1 MTSEPSNLYLP
12 LTTSRLLRHI
22 KQPAITCINMKKII
36 ALLTGGTTGE
46 WVVSVKSAATI
57 AHNLDHDKFEVYKI
71 MLTQQGWFYE
81 PADSVKI
88 EVDRNDFS
96 LNIQG
101 KKIKFDGVFIA
112 IHGSPG
118 EDGKLQG
125 YFDMLGLPYTTCDAL
140 TSAITM
146 NKGYTKAI
154 VNDIPQL
161 NVARSAQIFKN
172 GSYSTDEL
180 KKELRLPY
188 FVKPNN
194 GGSSIGMSKVNR
206 ADDLEEAIEK
216 AFHEDTQILIEEFIS
231 GREFTVG
238 VVKLDGTITVL
249 PVTEVETAKEFFDFE
264 AKYTPGVA
272 TETTPAPLREETL
285 QRVKEIASAVY
296 LKLNCRGVVRIDFIL
311 SEDEGDFYFI
321 EINTIPGQTA
331 TSFIPQQ
338 VAAMDMKLNDFYTK
352 LIKETIG

>member
-1 MTSEPSNLYLP
+1 MRKT
-12 LTTSRLLRHI
+12 
-22 KQPAITCINMKKII
+22 I

-57 AHNLDHDKFEVYKI
+57 AQNLDTDKFDVYKI

-96 LNIQG
+96 LTLSG
-101 KKIKFDGVFIA
+101 KRIKFDGVFIA

-154 VNDIPQL
+154 VSDLSQL
-161 NVARSAQIFKN
+161 NIAKSVQIFKDTP
-172 GSYSTDEL
+172 YDTAQIKKDL
-180 KKELRLPY
+180 KLPY

-194 GGSSIGMSKVNR
+194 GGSSIGMSKVNH
-206 ADDLEEAIEK
+206 ADDLELALSK
-216 AFHEDTQILIEEFIS
+216 AFAEDSQVLIEEFIS

-238 VVKLDGTITVL
+238 VVKLDGKITVL
-249 PVTEVETAKEFFDFE
+249 PATEVETAKEFFDFE

-272 TETTPAPLREETL
+272 TETTPARIRPETRD
-285 QRVKEIASAVY
+285 RVAKIAEAVY
-296 LKLNCRGVVRIDFIL
+296 VKLNCKGVVRIDFIL
-311 SEDEGDFYFI
+311 SGDEEGFYFI
-321 EINTIPGQTA
+321 EINTIPGQTG

-338 VAAMDMKLNDFYTK
+338 VAATGMKLNDFYTK

>member
-1 MTSEPSNLYLP
+1 MRKT
-12 LTTSRLLRHI
+12 
-22 KQPAITCINMKKII
+22 I

-57 AHNLDHDKFEVYKI
+57 AHNLDADKFDVYKI

-96 LNIQG
+96 LTLNG
-101 KKIKFDGVFIA
+101 KRIKFDGVFIA

-154 VNDIPQL
+154 VKDIDQL
-161 NVARSAQIFKN
+161 HIANSVQIFKN
-172 GSYSTDEL
+172 SSYSIDQIKKDL
-180 KKELRLPY
+180 KLPY

-194 GGSSIGMSKVNR
+194 GGSSIGMSKVTI
-206 ADDLEEAIEK
+206 ADDLEPAISR
-216 AFHEDTQILIEEFIS
+216 AFAEDSQVLIEEFIA

-238 VVKLDGTITVL
+238 IVKLDGKIIVL
-249 PVTEVETAKEFFDFE
+249 PATEVETAKEFFDFE

-272 TETTPAPLREETL
+272 TETTPAKIRPETID
-285 QRVKEIASAVY
+285 RVAKIAEAVY
-296 LKLNCRGVVRIDFIL
+296 VKLNCRGVVRMDFIL
-311 SEDEGDFYFI
+311 TGDEEGFYFI
-321 EINTIPGQTA
+321 EINTIPGQTG

-338 VAAMDMKLNDFYTK
+338 IAATGMKLNDFYTK
-352 LIKETIG
+352 LVRETIG

>member
-1 MTSEPSNLYLP
+1 
-12 LTTSRLLRHI
+12 
-22 KQPAITCINMKKII
+22 MKKII

-57 AHNLDHDKFEVYKI
+57 AHNLDPDKFEVYKI

-88 EVDRNDFS
+88 EVDKNDFS
-96 LNIQG
+96 LT
-101 KKIKFDGVFIA
+101 IKGRKVTFDGVFIA
-112 IHGSPG
+112 IHGAPG

-125 YFDMLGLPYTTCDAL
+125 YFDMLNIPYTTCDAL

-154 VNDIPQL
+154 VRDIPDL
-161 NVARSAQIFKN
+161 NVAKSVQIFSHTPYNLNDIKQN
-172 GSYSTDEL
+172 L
-180 KKELRLPY
+180 QLPY

-194 GGSSIGMSKVNR
+194 GGSSIGMSKVKNQY
-206 ADDLEEAIEK
+206 DLQDAINK
-216 AFHEDTQILIEEFIS
+216 AFKEDTQILIEEFIE
-231 GREFTVG
+231 GREFTIG
-238 VVKLDGTITVL
+238 IVKLDGKVTVL
-249 PVTEVETAKEFFDFE
+249 PASEVETAKEFFDFE

-272 TETTPAPLREETL
+272 VETTPAILRTET
-285 QRVKEIASAVY
+285 RKRIEEIATAVY
-296 LKLNCRGVVRIDFIL
+296 LKLNCRGVVRMDFIL
-311 SEDEGDFYFI
+311 TGDESDFYFI

-338 VAAMDMKLNDFYTK
+338 VDAMGMKLNDFYSK

>member
-1 MTSEPSNLYLP
+1 MKT
-12 LTTSRLLRHI
+12 
-22 KQPAITCINMKKII
+22 MKKVI

-57 AHNLDHDKFEVYKI
+57 AHNLDPDKFEVYKI

-81 PADSVKI
+81 PADSVRI
-88 EVDRNDFS
+88 EIDKNDFS
-96 LNIQG
+96 LI
-101 KKIKFDGVFIA
+101 IKGRKVTFDGVFIA
-112 IHGSPG
+112 IHGAPG

-125 YFDMLGLPYTTCDAL
+125 YFDMLGIPYTTCDAL

-154 VNDIPQL
+154 VQDIPSLQ
-161 NVARSAQIFKN
+161 VAKSVQIFSNAPYNLADIKQN
-172 GSYSTDEL
+172 L
-180 KKELRLPY
+180 KLPY

-194 GGSSIGMSKVNR
+194 GGSSIGMSKVKNQY
-206 ADDLEEAIEK
+206 DLQSAIDK
-216 AFHEDTQILIEEFIS
+216 AFKEDTQILIEEFIE

-238 VVKLDGTITVL
+238 VVKLDGKVTVL
-249 PVTEVETAKEFFDFE
+249 PATEVETAKEFFDFE

-272 TETTPAPLREETL
+272 IETTPAKLKEETRK
-285 QRVKEIASAVY
+285 RVEEIASAVY

-311 SEDEGDFYFI
+311 LGDEGDFYFI

-338 VAAMDMKLNDFYTK
+338 VAAFGLPLNDFYTK

>member
-1 MTSEPSNLYLP
+1 
-12 LTTSRLLRHI
+12 
-22 KQPAITCINMKKII
+22 MKKTI

-46 WVVSVKSAATI
+46 KVVSVKSAATI
-57 AHNLDHDKFEVYKI
+57 AQNLDADKYDVYKI

-81 PADSVKI
+81 PADSMKV

-96 LNIQG
+96 ITIKG
-101 KKIKFDGVFIA
+101 RKIMFDGVFIA

-125 YFDMLGLPYTTCDAL
+125 YFDMMNLPYTTCDAL

-154 VNDIPQL
+154 VQDIDQL
-161 NVARSAQIFKN
+161 HVAKSAQIFKN
-172 GSYSTDEL
+172 GNYKLDQIKKDL
-180 KKELRLPY
+180 KLPY
-188 FVKPNN
+188 FIKPNN
-194 GGSSIGMSKVNR
+194 GGSSIGMSKVTNQY
-206 ADDLEEAIEK
+206 DLETALNK
-216 AFHEDTQILIEEFIS
+216 AFKEDSQILIEEFIG

-238 VVKLDGTITVL
+238 VVKLDGRIMVL
-249 PVTEVETAKEFFDFE
+249 PISEVETAKDFFDFE

-272 TETTPAPLREETL
+272 VETTPAVLDEVVR
-285 QRVKEIASAVY
+285 QRVEKIVTEVY
-296 LKLNCRGVVRIDFIL
+296 QKLNCRGVVRIDFIL
-311 SEDEGDFYFI
+311 QEGTVDFYFI

-338 VAAMDMKLNDFYTK
+338 VAAMGMKLNDFYTK
-352 LIKETIG
+352 LLKETIG

>member
-1 MTSEPSNLYLP
+1 
-12 LTTSRLLRHI
+12 
-22 KQPAITCINMKKII
+22 MKKTI

-46 WVVSVKSAATI
+46 WVISVKSAATI
-57 AHNLDHDKFEVYKI
+57 AHNLDTDKFEVYKI

-88 EVDRNDFS
+88 EIDRNDFS
-96 LNIQG
+96 LTIKG
-101 KKIKFDGVFIA
+101 RKITFDGVFIA

-125 YFDMLGLPYTTCDAL
+125 YFDMLGLPYTACDAL

-146 NKGYTKAI
+146 NKGYSKSI
-154 VNDIPQL
+154 VQDIPEL
-161 NVARSAQIFKN
+161 HVAKSAQVFKN
-172 GSYSTDEL
+172 AKYSL
-180 KKELRLPY
+180 PAIKEALRLPY

-194 GGSSIGMSKVNR
+194 GGSSIGMSKVKNQY
-206 ADDLEEAIEK
+206 DLQSAIDK
-216 AFHEDTQILIEEFIS
+216 AFKEDSQILIEEFIE

-238 VVKLDGTITVL
+238 VVKLDGKITVL
-249 PVTEVETAKEFFDFE
+249 PATEVETAKEFFDFE

-272 TETTPAPLREETL
+272 TETTPAPMRPETRLRVE
-285 QRVKEIASAVY
+285 EIATAIY

-311 SEDEGDFYFI
+311 TGDEADFYFI

-338 VAAMDMKLNDFYTK
+338 VAAAGIRLNDFYTK

>member
-1 MTSEPSNLYLP
+1 
-12 LTTSRLLRHI
+12 
-22 KQPAITCINMKKII
+22 MKKTI

-57 AHNLDHDKFEVYKI
+57 AQNLDHDKFDVYKI
-71 MLTQQGWFYE
+71 MLTQQSWFYE

-96 LNIQG
+96 LTMGG

-112 IHGSPG
+112 IHGAPG

-125 YFDMLGLPYTTCDAL
+125 YFDMIGLPYTTCDAL

-154 VNDIPQL
+154 VQDIKGL
-161 NVARSAQIFKN
+161 HVAKSVQIFKDTPFDLE
-172 GSYSTDEL
+172 SIKTAL
-180 KKELRLPY
+180 KLPY

-194 GGSSIGMSKVNR
+194 GGSSIGMSKVNNV
-206 ADDLEEAIEK
+206 DDLEIAVDK
-216 AFHEDTQILIEEFIS
+216 AFKEDSQLLIEEFIS

-238 VVKLDGTITVL
+238 VVKLDGDINVL
-249 PVTEVETAKEFFDFE
+249 PATEVQTAKEFFDFE

-272 TETTPAPLREETL
+272 IETTPAQIRSET
-285 QRVKEIASAVY
+285 RDRIEVIAKEIY
-296 LKLNCRGVVRIDFIL
+296 IKLNCRGVVRIDFIL
-311 SEDEGDFYFI
+311 TGDEGDFYFI

-352 LIKETIG
+352 LLKETIG

>member
-1 MTSEPSNLYLP
+1 
-12 LTTSRLLRHI
+12 
-22 KQPAITCINMKKII
+22 MKKTI

-57 AHNLDHDKFEVYKI
+57 AQNLDSDKFEVYKI

-81 PADSVKI
+81 PADSVRI

-96 LNIQG
+96 LHIKG
-101 KKIKFDGVFIA
+101 RKITFDGVYIA

-125 YFDMLGLPYTTCDAL
+125 YFDMLNLPYTTCDAM

-146 NKGYTKAI
+146 NKAYTKAI
-154 VNDIPQL
+154 VQDVRDL
-161 NVARSAQIFKN
+161 NIAKSVQIFK
-172 GSYSTDEL
+172 GGKYSLVQIKKDL
-180 KKELRLPY
+180 KLPY

-194 GGSSIGMSKVNR
+194 GGSSIGMSKVTNQY
-206 ADDLEEAIEK
+206 DLQTAIDK
-216 AFHEDTQILIEEFIS
+216 AFKEDDQILIEEFIA

-238 VVKLDGTITVL
+238 VVKLDGKITVL

-272 TETTPAPLREETL
+272 IETTPARLKKETRT
-285 QRVKEIASAVY
+285 RVEEIATAVY
-296 LKLNCRGVVRIDFIL
+296 QRLNCRGVVRIDFIL
-311 SEDEGDFYFI
+311 LGEEEGDFYFI

-338 VAAMDMKLNDFYTK
+338 VAAMGMKLNDFYTK
-352 LIKETIG
+352 LIRETIG

>member
-1 MTSEPSNLYLP
+1 
-12 LTTSRLLRHI
+12 
-22 KQPAITCINMKKII
+22 MKKTI

-57 AHNLDHDKFEVYKI
+57 GQNLDPDKFDVYKI

-96 LNIQG
+96 INLKG

-112 IHGSPG
+112 IHGAPG

-140 TSAITM
+140 TSAVTM

-154 VNDIPQL
+154 VSDIPQL
-161 NVARSAQIFKN
+161 NIARSVQIFKN
-172 GSYSTDEL
+172 VPYSLEQI
-180 KKELRLPY
+180 KKELKVPY

-194 GGSSIGMSKVNR
+194 GGSSIGMSKVNHVN
-206 ADDLEEAIEK
+206 DLEAALER
-216 AFHEDTQILIEEFIS
+216 AFKEDDQILIEEFIS
-231 GREFTVG
+231 GREFTIG
-238 VVKLDGTITVL
+238 VVKLDGQVVAL
-249 PVTEVETAKEFFDFE
+249 PATEVETAKEFFDFE

-272 TETTPAPLREETL
+272 TETTPAAIKPETL
-285 QRVKEIASAVY
+285 ARVTAIVKNVY

-311 SEDEGDFYFI
+311 NEDEGDFYFI

-338 VAAMDMKLNDFYTK
+338 VAASGMKLNDFYTK
-352 LIKETIG
+352 LIRETIG

>member
-1 MTSEPSNLYLP
+1 
-12 LTTSRLLRHI
+12 
-22 KQPAITCINMKKII
+22 MKKTI

-57 AHNLDHDKFEVYKI
+57 AQNLDADKFEVYKI
-71 MLTQQGWFYE
+71 MLTQQDWFYE

-88 EVDRNDFS
+88 AVDRNDFS
-96 LNIQG
+96 LTIHG
-101 KKIKFDGVFIA
+101 RKVIFDGVFIA

-154 VNDIPQL
+154 VQDIANL
-161 NVARSAQIFKN
+161 STARSTQLFK
-172 GSYSTDEL
+172 GGDYQLEKLKQEL
-180 KKELRLPY
+180 KLPY

-194 GGSSIGMSKVNR
+194 GGSSIGMSKVNH
-206 ADDLEEAIEK
+206 ADDLDAAVTRAFEE
-216 AFHEDTQILIEEFIS
+216 DSQVLVEEFIS

-238 VVKLDGTITVL
+238 VVKIDAEITVL
-249 PVTEVETAKEFFDFE
+249 PITEVETAKEFFDFE

-272 TETTPAPLREETL
+272 TETTPAALRSETRE
-285 QRVKEIASAVY
+285 RVGAIAKAVY
-296 LKLNCRGVVRIDFIL
+296 AKLNCRGVVRIDFIL
-311 SEDEGDFYFI
+311 SGDEGDFYFI

-338 VAAMDMKLNDFYTK
+338 VAAMGMKLNDFYTK
-352 LIKETIG
+352 LVKETIG